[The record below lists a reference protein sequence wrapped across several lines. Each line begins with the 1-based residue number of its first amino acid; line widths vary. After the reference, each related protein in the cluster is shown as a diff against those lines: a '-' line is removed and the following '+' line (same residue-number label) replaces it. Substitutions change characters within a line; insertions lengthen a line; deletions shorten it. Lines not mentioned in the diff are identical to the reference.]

1 MTARRWR
8 ALGLIALWIAWI
20 VIRAAGEVNDAVG
33 AVSFLVLVGA
43 VVLTWQ
49 WIEGRLKTLVIIALW
64 MSYLAVVMVAFQL
77 EEDITVWSVAAFLLL
92 KVLMLK
98 SLGGGLVIDDRPFK
112 LTTED
117 IIHCLEFDNIVIFTN
132 LNECY
137 S

>member
-77 EEDITVWSVAAFLLL
+77 EEDITVWSVAAFLLWL
-92 KVLMLK
+92 AA
-98 SLGGGLVIDDRPFK
+98 
-112 LTTED
+112 
-117 IIHCLEFDNIVIFTN
+117 IVMTWRWTAAV
-132 LNECY
+132 EAPEKQ
-137 S
+137 SA